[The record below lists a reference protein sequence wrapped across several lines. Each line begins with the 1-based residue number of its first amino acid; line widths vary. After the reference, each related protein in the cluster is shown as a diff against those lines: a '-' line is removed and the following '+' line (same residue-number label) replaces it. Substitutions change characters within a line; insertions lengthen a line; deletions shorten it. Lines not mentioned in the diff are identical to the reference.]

1 MNPHIKHRIDQ
12 QLDQLS
18 DQYGAQ
24 ILDFAEFLASQER
37 RHNIANQKSLDT
49 EEKNYLTGVQSGL
62 SEWSSAAD
70 EDAYRDL

>member
-1 MNPHIKHRIDQ
+1 MNPQMKQRIDEK
-12 QLDQLS
+12 LDQLS

-24 ILDFAEFLASQER
+24 ILDFAEFLASKESR
-37 RHNIANQKSLDT
+37 LDA
-49 EEKNYLTGVQSGL
+49 EEANYLAGVQGGL